1 MLKGLKVYKYLLYI
15 LLYFSQKYKYISKS
29 IFCYTFPKSIF
40 PKSIYIYMKLIYSL
54 WFMMISSFI
63 IQMFVMS
70 SIMTNSYKNITF
82 SLGKFYMSVIMALLM
97 GILEVLMYDNHMNTL
112 SVYYYLSLF
121 FVLVTFIYLYRN
133 QVYIEDK
140 DYLNEMIEHHSM
152 ALLTS
157 EEILQKTNSE
167 RVKKLAENIIST
179 QEKEIEY
186 MRQLI

>member
-1 MLKGLKVYKYLLYI
+1 
-15 LLYFSQKYKYISKS
+15 
-29 IFCYTFPKSIF
+29 
-40 PKSIYIYMKLIYSL
+40 MKLIYSL
-54 WFMMISSFI
+54 WFMMIGSFI
-63 IQMFVMS
+63 IQMIVMS
-70 SIMTNSYKNITF
+70 NIMTNSYKNITF

-97 GILEVLMYDNHMNTL
+97 GLLEVLMYDNHMNTL
-112 SVYYYLSLF
+112 SVYYYLTLF

-133 QVYIEDK
+133 QIYINDK
-140 DYLNEMIEHHSM
+140 YYLNEMIEHHSM

-186 MRQLI
+186 MRQLLNYY